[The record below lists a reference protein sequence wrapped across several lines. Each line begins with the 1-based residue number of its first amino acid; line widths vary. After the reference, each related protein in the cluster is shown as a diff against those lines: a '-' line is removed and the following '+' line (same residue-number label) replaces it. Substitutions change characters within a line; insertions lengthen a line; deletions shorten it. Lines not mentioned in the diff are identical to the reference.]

1 MLTFFTTGK
10 PFRGHDGIIQRNA
23 LKSWKMLHPDVEV
36 IFFGDEEGAAEVCQE
51 YGLRHEPM
59 VERFNGKMPYI
70 NFMFARAQQVARHD
84 YVCYCN
90 CDIILFSDF
99 LKAFQKA
106 RAWRKRFLL
115 IGRRWDTDVP
125 ELIHFDQADW
135 AGRLRDSAL
144 ARGSQQ
150 DEYWIDFFLFP
161 KGLYVD
167 IPALIVG
174 YCYWDN
180 WMVWRASSL
189 RVPVLDAS
197 AFAVT
202 VHQNHPYSAESQRIK
217 GVANDP
223 LSLRNLELIGGKKH
237 LLHIDAATHRF
248 NSRGRIW
255 SCGYRL
261 YLHTASVLF
270 RRARWFWPFATDF
283 LLYKLWNPVW
293 HWALGI
299 TRPAR
304 SVLGLRSKSARA
316 MTKHNER

>member
-36 IFFGDEEGAAEVCQE
+36 ILFGDEEGAAEVCQE
-51 YGLRHEPM
+51 YGLRHEPQ
-59 VERFNGKMPYI
+59 VERFNGKMPFI
-70 NFMFARAQQVARHD
+70 NSMFARAQQVSRHD

-99 LKAFQKA
+99 LEAFQKA
-106 RAWRKRFLL
+106 KHWRKRFLM
-115 IGRRWDTDVP
+115 IGRRWDTDVA
-125 ELIHFDQADW
+125 ELIDFDKEDW
-135 AGRLRDSAL
+135 AGSLRDLAL
-144 ARGSQQ
+144 SRGSQQ

-167 IPALIVG
+167 IPAFIVG

-197 AFAVT
+197 AFAVPI
-202 VHQNHPYSAESQRIK
+202 HQNHPYSAESQRIK
-217 GVANDP
+217 GVATDP

-237 LLHIDAATHRF
+237 LLHIDAATHRI
-248 NSRGRIW
+248 NSTGRIRP
-255 SCGYRL
+255 CGHRL
-261 YLHTASVLF
+261 YWHPVSVLL
-270 RRARWFWPFATDF
+270 RHAKWFSRPATDF

-293 HWALGI
+293 YWVLGI

-304 SVLGLRSKSARA
+304 TVLGLRSKPTRGYDK
-316 MTKHNER
+316 TQ